1 MLPDLQR
8 LIHLQEI
15 DSALDRTRRRIA
27 EIPGTQQALA
37 LRSAERAAAVQAVK
51 ERIAA
56 TANARRE
63 VEKEVALVQSR
74 LSKYKDQLM
83 AVKTNKEY
91 QAMQTEIAT
100 AEGLVRSHE
109 DRLLDLMEVSER
121 ESTDLSA
128 AEAAM
133 KSAQGQTASQQKAL
147 VGEKAAQE
155 AELQRLTAERAEVA
169 SRISTE
175 ALVIFERVAHG
186 RKGIAV
192 AEARNGLCVVCHV
205 RLRPQVFNEV
215 RRNAAILQC
224 ESCTRI
230 LYFVPPAAP
239 TAPQQN

>member
-1 MLPDLQR
+1 
-8 LIHLQEI
+8 
-15 DSALDRTRRRIA
+15 
-27 EIPGTQQALA
+27 
-37 LRSAERAAAVQAVK
+37 
-51 ERIAA
+51 
-56 TANARRE
+56 
-63 VEKEVALVQSR
+63 
-74 LSKYKDQLM
+74 
-83 AVKTNKEY
+83 
-91 QAMQTEIAT
+91 
-100 AEGLVRSHE
+100 
-109 DRLLDLMEVSER
+109 MEVSER

-133 KSAQGQTASQQKAL
+133 KSAQGQIASQQKAL

-169 SRISTE
+169 SRISKE